1 MKSALFALAF
11 SIPLALSLTP
21 QTAEAHSDVSVRIFF
36 GQPFYAYRAGP
47 DYVYRPG
54 WGWHRRSAAIR
65 DKLSC
70 AEARNLA
77 RQRGFNIV
85 STRECKGTTYTFRA
99 RYKGQ
104 SRLIY
109 VNSRTGGVWRG

>member
-1 MKSALFALAF
+1 MKSVFFALAL

-21 QTAEAHSDVSVRIFF
+21 RAAEAHSDVSVRFFF
-36 GQPFYAYRAGP
+36 GQPFYTYRVGP

-54 WGWHRRSAAIR
+54 WGWHRRGVAIR

-70 AEARNLA
+70 SEARKLA
-77 RQRGFNIV
+77 ERKGYNIV
-85 STRECKGTTYTFRA
+85 STRECKGTTYTFRT
-99 RYKGQ
+99 RHKGQ